1 MKNFKLIFLLIIVSC
16 STYQENDI
24 KKKAFQQAQ
33 EMTEL
38 YNNREIPKYVDFLLP
53 VYYGN
58 DSTNKA
64 NFAGFWEMILKQDT
78 AKVKLI
84 EILQL
89 TKSENQYQALY
100 HCNFRNSK
108 NYTIGISN
116 DEGETW
122 RFTTLFNETIKF
134 DQLLE
139 NIPSLDHSFAK
150 IIDENFGKRINY
162 KVGEIIPTFNYTD
175 IHGNELSS
183 ESLRGKAIV
192 LNFWSTSCAPCI
204 KEIPE
209 LNKLTEKYDAENVKF
224 IAPAVLTDREMLINQ
239 FLPQKT
245 FLYDIVIV
253 NADDFV
259 ISSYPTHVI
268 INQNHE
274 VIEIITGYSEENI
287 QKLEKVINDIL

>member
-1 MKNFKLIFLLIIVSC
+1 
-16 STYQENDI
+16 
-24 KKKAFQQAQ
+24 
-33 EMTEL
+33 MTEL

-64 NFAGFWEMILKQDT
+64 IFAGFWEMILKQDT

-89 TKSENQYQALY
+89 TKSGNQYQALY

-162 KVGEIIPTFNYTD
+162 KVGKIIPPFNYTD
-175 IHGNELSS
+175 IRGNEISS

-239 FLPQKT
+239 FLSQKP

-274 VIEIITGYSEENI
+274 VKEIITGYSEENI
-287 QKLEKVINDIL
+287 QKLEQVIHDIL

>member
-1 MKNFKLIFLLIIVSC
+1 MKYFKLIILLIIVSC

-38 YNNREIPKYVDFLLP
+38 YNNREIPKYVDYLLP

-84 EILQL
+84 EISQL
-89 TKSENQYQALY
+89 TKSGNQYQALY
-100 HCNFRNSK
+100 QCDFRNSK
-108 NYTIGISN
+108 SYTIGISN
-116 DEGETW
+116 DEGKTW
-122 RFTTLFNETIKF
+122 RFTTLFSGAIKF

-139 NIPSLDHSFAK
+139 NIPSLDHSFAE

-162 KVGEIIPTFNYTD
+162 KIGTIIPSFNYTD
-175 IHGNELSS
+175 IHGNKLSS
-183 ESLRGKAIV
+183 ESLKDKAII
-192 LNFWSTSCAPCI
+192 LNFWSIACGPCI

-209 LNKLTEKYDAENVKF
+209 LNKLVEKYDTSNVKF
-224 IAPAVLTDREMLINQ
+224 IAPAALTDSGMLVNQ
-239 FLPQKT
+239 FLPKKP
-245 FLYDIVIV
+245 FSYDIVII
-253 NADDFV
+253 NGDDYV

-268 INQNHE
+268 INQKHVVE
-274 VIEIITGYSEENI
+274 EIITGYSEENI

>member
-16 STYQENDI
+16 SAYHDNDN

-38 YNNREIPKYVDFLLP
+38 YNNREIPKYVDYLLP

-84 EILQL
+84 EISQF
-89 TKSENQYQALY
+89 TKSGNQYQALY

-108 NYTIGISN
+108 SYTIGISN
-116 DEGETW
+116 DEGKTW
-122 RFTTLFNETIKF
+122 RFTTLFNETKKF

-139 NIPSLDHSFAK
+139 NIPSLDHSFAE

-162 KVGEIIPTFNYTD
+162 KVGTIIPSFNYTD

-183 ESLRGKAIV
+183 ESLKDKAIV
-192 LNFWSTSCAPCI
+192 LNFWSIACGPCI

-209 LNKLTEKYDAENVKF
+209 LNKLVEKYDTENVKF
-224 IAPAVLTDREMLINQ
+224 IAPAALTDKEILINQ
-239 FLPQKT
+239 FLLKKP
-245 FLYDIVIV
+245 FSYDIVII
-253 NADDFV
+253 NGDDYV

-268 INQNHE
+268 INQKHVVE
-274 VIEIITGYSEENI
+274 EIITGYSEENI